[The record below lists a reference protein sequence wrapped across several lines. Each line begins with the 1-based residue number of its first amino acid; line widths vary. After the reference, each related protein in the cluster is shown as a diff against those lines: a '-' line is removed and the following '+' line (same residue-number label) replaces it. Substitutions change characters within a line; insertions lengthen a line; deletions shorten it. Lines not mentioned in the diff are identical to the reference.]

1 MNKLFC
7 YLTIAVVS
15 MFACKKKVGIGPM
28 PQNMILE
35 YRVTNIPD
43 SVIYGAIDN
52 ENSTIDVYLPFY
64 YGLTLIDPEI
74 TLSAGA
80 QLTAAA
86 APVMIDADTTGGDA
100 YLLNGG
106 KQVTYTVKGA
116 DGTAHTYTLKVW
128 QQGAP
133 PLVITWG
140 NPNDRTGYPNNTLPT
155 VQGNFYT
162 RNMALATWLLTDT
175 VTGEIITLPK
185 VSGNFSLTDSTYWS
199 ASVPIP
205 ADVDTGY
212 YKFSVRFSGQKAT
225 IVQPVHIIF
234 KQPTPGSFIGSRT
247 ARQGDTISYTALS
260 SVFVDATAVTVAI
273 PDGTI
278 TLPIVS
284 YTRTEIFV
292 KIPDDFPVGE
302 YENVRFRFLFA
313 GWGVP
318 VTRGNLIVN
327 PK

>member
-1 MNKLFC
+1 MNKLF
-7 YLTIAVVS
+7 YFTAIAVVAVL
-15 MFACKKKVGIGPM
+15 ACKKQVGLDPL

-35 YRVTNIPD
+35 YKVTNIPD

-52 ENSTIDVYLPFY
+52 EHNTIDVYLPFY

-74 TLSAGA
+74 ALSTGA
-80 QLTAAA
+80 RLMEEA
-86 APVMIDADTTGGDA
+86 APVLIDADTTGECT
-100 YLLNGG
+100 YMLNGG
-106 KQVTYTVKGA
+106 KQVTYTVKGF
-116 DGTAHTYTLKVW
+116 DGGTHTYTLKVW
-128 QQGAP
+128 QQCAP
-133 PLVITWG
+133 PLAVTWG
-140 NPNDRTGYPNNTLPT
+140 NLNDRTGYPNNMLPT

-175 VTGEIITLPK
+175 VTGKIITLPK

-205 ADVDTGY
+205 ADADTGY
-212 YKFSVRFSGQKAT
+212 YKVSVRFSGQKAS
-225 IVQPVHIIF
+225 IIQPVHIIF

-260 SVFVDATAVTVAI
+260 SVFVDPTAVTIAI

-278 TLPIVS
+278 ALPIVS
-284 YTRTEIFV
+284 FTRTEIRV
-292 KIPDDFPVGE
+292 KIPEDFPVGE
-302 YENVRFRFLFA
+302 YENVRFRFSFT

-318 VTRGNLIVN
+318 ITRGNLTVN